1 MKRRL
6 FLLAVA
12 ALVLAA
18 AISCRN
24 SSDEIRTRLEIHIE
38 QESSRTIMPSQTLME
53 TAKYSVSGTGPDNA
67 SFGPLLSTDSD
78 FSVTDLIP
86 GIWTITARALNAEN
100 NELASGSGRCSIS
113 AGANEATV
121 VLDTISGNGTLELD
135 FRWNDDISE
144 DEQFRISIMIE
155 ASDGTAV
162 SRNRDVL
169 KSEGRT
175 SVVLALKA
183 GCHVLSVQVSDSHG
197 KLGVGATDAVRIVS
211 NTRSTGV
218 VELQTS
224 KPVIHSG
231 TAISIE
237 NAIGS
242 PMNFFIDYYPK
253 SPSKGQNVTLRACY
267 SSLPDDI
274 DAEDLSFQWYKD
286 GVILR
291 NADGFSYAITAE
303 QGVHRY
309 DVIVNSRKEGTM
321 CGASLTLSIP
331 Y

>member
-1 MKRRL
+1 MKRKAIIIVSAVL
-6 FLLAVA
+6 IVLLAM
-12 ALVLAA
+12 
-18 AISCRN
+18 SCRN
-24 SSDEIRTRLEIHIE
+24 SVEESRTRLCIHIE
-38 QESSRTIMPSQTLME
+38 QESSKTIMPSETLME
-53 TAKYSVSGTGPDNA
+53 TRKYSVSGTGPDGA
-67 SFGPLLSTDSD
+67 SFGPLLSTDSEL
-78 FSVTDLIP
+78 SVTDLVP
-86 GIWTITARALNAEN
+86 GIWTITAKALNAEN
-100 NELASGSGRCSIS
+100 NELASGSGRYNIS
-113 AGANEATV
+113 AGANEATI
-121 VLDTISGNGTLELD
+121 VLDTIAGNGTLELG
-135 FRWNDDISE
+135 FRWNDDIS
-144 DEQFRISIMIE
+144 DDNQIRISITIE
-155 ASDGTAV
+155 ASDGTVV

-169 KSEGRT
+169 TSDGQA

-218 VELQTS
+218 VELQAS

-231 TAISIE
+231 TAIAIE
-237 NAIGS
+237 NAIGN
-242 PMNFFIDYYPK
+242 PMNFYIDYYPK
-253 SPSKGQNVTLRACY
+253 SPSKGQKVTLKACS
-267 SSLPDDI
+267 SSLPEDI

-291 NADGFSYAITAE
+291 NADGFNYAVTAE